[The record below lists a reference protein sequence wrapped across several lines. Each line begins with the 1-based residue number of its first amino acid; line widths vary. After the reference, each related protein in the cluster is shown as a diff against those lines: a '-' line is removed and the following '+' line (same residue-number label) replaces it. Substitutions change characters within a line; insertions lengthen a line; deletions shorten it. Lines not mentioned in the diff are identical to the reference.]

1 MFTTHQSLVKA
12 AVWITSVI
20 LLPSCVGTELVA
32 PSDHPG
38 NPNARSGKLPVTVG
52 LLSDFDAGT
61 DGRAAPRDAHD
72 HGAPSHETGEAHDP
86 HAGHGS
92 PSSHHQHQHGSAT
105 AESSHPPEST
115 RPADTKAGGAVR
127 YTCPMHPEVVRGE
140 PGTCP
145 KCGMKLVPKAKDP
158 K

>member
-12 AVWITSVI
+12 AVRITSLI
-20 LLPSCVGTELVA
+20 LLLSSCVGTELVA

-52 LLSDFDAGT
+52 LLSDFDAEPAGQ
-61 DGRAAPRDAHD
+61 APPRDAHD
-72 HGAPSHETGEAHDP
+72 HGAPSHETSEARDP
-86 HAGHGS
+86 HAGHS
-92 PSSHHQHQHGSAT
+92 APSSHRHQHGSA
-105 AESSHPPEST
+105 ADESSHPPESA
-115 RPADTKAGGAVR
+115 RPADTKADSAAR
-127 YTCPMHPEVVRGE
+127 YTCPMHPEVVSGE

-145 KCGMKLVPKAKDP
+145 KCGMKLVPKVKDP

>member
-12 AVWITSVI
+12 AVWITAVI

-61 DGRAAPRDAHD
+61 DGQAAPR
-72 HGAPSHETGEAHDP
+72 ETA
-86 HAGHGS
+86 
-92 PSSHHQHQHGSAT
+92 
-105 AESSHPPEST
+105 
-115 RPADTKAGGAVR
+115 RPADTKADSAIR

-145 KCGMKLVPKAKDP
+145 KCGMKLVPKAKEP

>member
-1 MFTTHQSLVKA
+1 MFNTYQSLAKA

-32 PSDHPG
+32 HSDHPG
-38 NPNARSGKLPVTVG
+38 SPNARSAKLPVTVG
-52 LLSDFDAGT
+52 LLSDFDAGS
-61 DGRAAPRDAHD
+61 DNPAAPRAPHD
-72 HGAPSHETGEAHDP
+72 HGAASREAHDP

-92 PSSHHQHQHGSAT
+92 SHQHAPGSAT
-105 AESSHPPEST
+105 DAST
-115 RPADTKAGGAVR
+115 RTHDSAGTGNDKDDTDAGAVR

-140 PGTCP
+140 AGTCP